1 MKADFAASE
10 SVSSFGKLSVGER
23 DKDWASGLQTM
34 PTWSSGPTGGGRS
47 VGLAGS
53 DGPSVSGVAAIG
65 ISTRAPPLPS
75 ICSSGLV
82 RSMVIIA
89 SPVFAGV
96 TAAGVDANGP
106 SDAIES
112 AERVAEPNVS
122 DCPHVD
128 IWETAEF
135 GVGGAETSS
144 IPASDVGLDGD
155 VGDVGDVGPS
165 ERSEP
170 PGLPVTS
177 S

>member
-1 MKADFAASE
+1 MG
-10 SVSSFGKLSVGER
+10 VVN
-23 DKDWASGLQTM
+23 
-34 PTWSSGPTGGGRS
+34 
-47 VGLAGS
+47 S
-53 DGPSVSGVAAIG
+53 DGVANSDRLPSLVQSPGDAVVMVSSVSGVAVSG

-89 SPVFAGV
+89 SPGFAGV

-112 AERVAEPNVS
+112 AERVAGPNVS

-155 VGDVGDVGPS
+155 VGDVGDGGPS